1 MSVESV
7 SAQGFARESLAA
19 LDRITGSEAAEE
31 SVPRAAELIADCVR
45 ADGVIQAFGTGHSQ
59 ALVLELAGR
68 AGGLVPTNRLSIAD
82 LVLYGGDDPS
92 VLDDPL
98 LERKPGVAERIY
110 DLAAPRPEDLFVI
123 ISNSGVNS
131 VIVEMALQ
139 AKERGHRVLAITS
152 LSHTRAVPAG
162 HPSGK
167 KLADIADVVLD
178 NAAPTGDA
186 LLELP
191 GGGAVCAL
199 STLTG
204 VLLVQMAVAEAAALL
219 LAAGV
224 RPPVYVSANVPGGFE
239 GNLSWS
245 GGMRGGFG
253 VRRAERT
260 YGGGEAAAA
269 AGNGRPPS
277 SRPPNRIQPH
287 RRLHDSATAY
297 AAPRITVVYI
307 CDTRYS

>member
-1 MSVESV
+1 MSVSSV
-7 SAQGFARESLAA
+7 SAEGFAREGLAV
-19 LDRITGSEAAEE
+19 LEDITE
-31 SVPRAAELIADCVR
+31 SARDAVARAAGLIADCVR

-59 ALVLELAGR
+59 AIVLELAGR

-98 LERKPGVAERIY
+98 LERKAGVAGRIY
-110 DLAAPRPEDLFVI
+110 DLAEPRPQDLFVI

-131 VIVEMALQ
+131 VVVETALR

-152 LSHTRAVPAG
+152 VAHTRAVPAG
-162 HPSGK
+162 HESGK
-167 KLADIADVVLD
+167 KLADLADVVLD
-178 NAAPTGDA
+178 NRAPRGDA

-204 VLLVQMAVAEAAALL
+204 VMLVQMVVAEASRLL
-219 LAAGV
+219 LDAGE

-239 GNLSWS
+239 GNLELEKRYA
-245 GGMRGGFG
+245 GRI
-253 VRRAERT
+253 RR
-260 YGGGEAAAA
+260 
-269 AGNGRPPS
+269 
-277 SRPPNRIQPH
+277 
-287 RRLHDSATAY
+287 TA
-297 AAPRITVVYI
+297 
-307 CDTRYS
+307 S